1 MATTKM
7 QSSNPAIAAMQEL
20 MRKRVEA
27 EPMLALKMANPSK
40 SMEGAINFLCNE
52 VKKSGLTMLSDK
64 DVESILVHYWDEDN
78 IEEVKNVN
86 CNIVVSKPE
95 LSEVDKAELREQ
107 AMKEYKEEQLRA
119 IRRENQPKPQA
130 KATTSA
136 PKQGSEINVEPNL
149 FGEDF

>member
-64 DVESILVHYWDEDN
+64 DVESILVHYY
-78 IEEVKNVN
+78 
-86 CNIVVSKPE
+86 PH
-95 LSEVDKAELREQ
+95 
-107 AMKEYKEEQLRA
+107 
-119 IRRENQPKPQA
+119 
-130 KATTSA
+130 
-136 PKQGSEINVEPNL
+136 
-149 FGEDF
+149 